1 MLYMIEEISFKRLL
15 DVIWT
20 ILLRDAFGNP
30 IKIL

>member
-1 MLYMIEEISFKRLL
+1 MLYMIEELSFKRLL

-20 ILLRDAFGNP
+20 ILPRDAFGNP